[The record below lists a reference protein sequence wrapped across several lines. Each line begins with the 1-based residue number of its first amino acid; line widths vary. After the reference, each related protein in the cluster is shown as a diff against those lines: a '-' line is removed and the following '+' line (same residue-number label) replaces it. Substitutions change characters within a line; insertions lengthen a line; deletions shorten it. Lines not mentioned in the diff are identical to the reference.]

1 MANRTSSMGD
11 RSLSPQV
18 LQILLSLTGKQL
30 HGYAI
35 IRDVKERTEGEVKL
49 TAGTL
54 YSALKRMMDA
64 GLIEE
69 SEKRPVPELDDERR
83 RYYGITERGKR
94 ALRTEAERSAAFVAM
109 ARRKGVLRSRR
120 A

>member
-1 MANRTSSMGD
+1 MAKQTSLTGD
-11 RSLSPQV
+11 RPLSPQV
-18 LQILLSLTGKQL
+18 LQILLSLTGKRL

-35 IRDVKERTEGEVKL
+35 IRDVRDRTGGEVRL

-54 YSALKRMMDA
+54 YSALRRMMDA

-69 SEKRPVPELDDERR
+69 SEKCPVPELDDERR
-83 RYYGITERGKR
+83 RYYAITKDGKR
-94 ALRTEAERSAAFVAM
+94 ALKTEAERSAAFVAM
-109 ARRKGVLRSRR
+109 ARQKGVLRSRG

>member
-1 MANRTSSMGD
+1 MPQKPSQTGD
-11 RSLSPQV
+11 RPLSPQV
-18 LQILLSLTGKQL
+18 LQILLSLTGKRM

-35 IRDVKERTEGEVKL
+35 IRDVRERTDGQVRL

-83 RYYGITERGKR
+83 RYYAITKEGRR
-94 ALRTEAERSAAFVAM
+94 ALEAETVRFESFLAM
-109 ARRKGVLRSRR
+109 AREKGVLRSRG

>member
-1 MANRTSSMGD
+1 MSHRKQRG
-11 RSLSPQV
+11 REKPLSAQV
-18 LQILLSLTGKQL
+18 LQILLSLSDKRL

-35 IRDVKERTEGEVKL
+35 IRDVKERTGGQVKL

-54 YSALKRMMDA
+54 YSALRRMLDA

-83 RYYGITERGKR
+83 RYYAITTEGTR
-94 ALRTEAERSAAFVAM
+94 ALRAEAERSELFVAM
-109 ARRKGVLRSRR
+109 AREKGILGGRR

>member
-1 MANRTSSMGD
+1 MAKQTHPMGD
-11 RSLSPQV
+11 RPLSPQV
-18 LQILLSLTGKQL
+18 LQILLSLTDKQL

-35 IRDVKERTEGEVKL
+35 IRDVKERTEGQVKL

-54 YSALKRMMDA
+54 YSALRRMMDA

-83 RYYGITERGKR
+83 RYYAITAVGKR
-94 ALRTEAERSAAFVAM
+94 ALKAEAERSESFVAM
-109 ARRKGVLRSRR
+109 ARKKGVLRGRR